1 MIKKMIKRLLSEKK
15 RKIIREQVQRVSA
28 PLYYGNNFDC
38 NCCDKSFRKFLTKG
52 YIPRKNA
59 QCPYCSSLER
69 TRVLEL
75 YIQKELN
82 LYKAKNI
89 KVLHFAPEFGVFR
102 KLSKNK
108 NITYID
114 ADLNPA
120 YARNVID
127 ITNIPFPEQYF
138 DYIICSHVLGHIPD
152 EALAVKELYRV
163 LKPDGI
169 ALILT
174 ILSNKNKTFEDNSI
188 QSVESKIKSY
198 GEHDLCRLH
207 GKDFSQRLESNGF
220 KVEVIDYR
228 LQFAEAFQKRHA
240 LGNGER
246 EKIFKCTK

>member
-1 MIKKMIKRLLSEKK
+1 M
-15 RKIIREQVQRVSA
+15 REQVQRLTS
-28 PLYYGNNFDC
+28 PLFYGHHFYC

-52 YIPRKNA
+52 YVARVNA
-59 QCPYCSSLER
+59 HCPFCASLER

-82 LYKAKNI
+82 LYESENTKI
-89 KVLHFAPEFGVFR
+89 RHFAAEYGLFR

-108 NITYID
+108 NITYIE

-127 ITNIPFPEQYF
+127 ITNIPFPGQYF
-138 DYIICSHVLGHIPD
+138 DYIICSHVLRHVPD
-152 EALAVKELYRV
+152 ETLAEKELHRV
-163 LKPDGI
+163 LKSDGT

-174 ILSNKNKTFEDNSI
+174 LLSDKDKTFEDNSI

-198 GEHDLCRLH
+198 GDHDLCRLH
-207 GKDFSQRLESNGF
+207 GKDFAQRLESNGF
-220 KVEVIDYR
+220 KVEEIDYR
-228 LQFAEAFQKRHA
+228 LQFSEAFQKKHA